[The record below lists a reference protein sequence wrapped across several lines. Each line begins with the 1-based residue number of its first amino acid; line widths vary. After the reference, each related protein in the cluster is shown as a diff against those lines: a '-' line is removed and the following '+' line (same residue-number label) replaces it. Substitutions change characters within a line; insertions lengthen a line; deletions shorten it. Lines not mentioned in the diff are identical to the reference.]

1 MKLTISKSKSAE
13 QLYITKSFRDESGKS
28 TSKIITKLGTM
39 EKLLPEHDNDRE
51 KVILWGKEI
60 AKKMTIDEKNNR
72 LDVSV
77 KFSERMRNEKGESIR
92 FNIGY
97 LFLQKIFYQLNLNEV
112 CDRIN
117 KTKKITFDLNDI
129 LSKLVYARILDPS
142 SKLSTYEFSKN
153 FLESPKFDSHHIY
166 RALDILAENSDE
178 IQSHIYNSSHNLI
191 KRNDKV
197 LYYDCTNFFFEIEKE
212 DGIKKY
218 GKSKEHRPNPIVQMG
233 LLLDG
238 SGFPLA
244 FTIFP
249 GNSNEQ
255 KTLKPLEKKIISDFK
270 LSKFVI
276 CTDAGLSSSE
286 NRKFNMMG
294 ERSFIVTQS
303 LKKLNKN
310 LKDWAL
316 SSEGW
321 RLGNNKNLYNLDDIN
336 DEDYIESIF
345 FKERWI
351 NENGIEQRLIVSYS
365 PKYKLYQREI
375 RYGQINRALKI
386 IENGSRK
393 PYNTNSP
400 NRIIKDEY
408 TTSNGEVAN
417 LKKSEIDIDRIYD
430 EERYDGFYAVC
441 TNLEDPIEDILKI
454 NKQRW
459 QIESSF
465 RTIKSEFKARPV
477 YLRRENRIKAHFLT
491 CFLSLMIIKILEY
504 KLKNQFSIHELIEQL
519 KEMELHKIRKVG
531 YLSSYTRSDITDEL
545 HRFAGFN
552 TDYEFIS
559 DENIKK
565 IIKSSKS

>member
-60 AKKMTIDEKNNR
+60 AKKMTIDEKNNN
-72 LDVSV
+72 LNVSV
-77 KFSERMRNEKGESIR
+77 NFSESLRNEKGEPIR

-97 LFLQKIFYQLNLNEV
+97 LFLQKIFYQLKLNKV
-112 CDRIN
+112 CDEIK

-129 LSKLVYARILDPS
+129 LSKLVYARIIDPS
-142 SKLSTYEFSKN
+142 SKLSTYEFSKS
-153 FLESPKFDSHHIY
+153 FLEFPKFDSHHIY
-166 RALDILAENSDE
+166 RALDVLAENSDE
-178 IQSHIYNSSHNLI
+178 IQSHIYDSSHNLI
-191 KRNDKV
+191 KRNDRV

-270 LSKFVI
+270 LSKFII
-276 CTDAGLSSSE
+276 CTDAGLSSFE
-286 NRKFNMMG
+286 NRKFNMLG

-303 LKKLNKN
+303 LKKINKN
-310 LKDWAL
+310 IKNWAL
-316 SSEGW
+316 SNEGW
-321 RLGNNKNLYNLDDIN
+321 KLGSDKKTYNIDEIDD
-336 DEDYIESIF
+336 DDYMDSIF

-351 NENGIEQRLIVSYS
+351 NENGVEQRIIVSYS

-386 IENGSRK
+386 IENGNRK
-393 PYNTNSP
+393 SSNTNSP

-408 TTSNGEVAN
+408 ITSSGEIAN
-417 LKKSEIDIDRIYD
+417 IKKSEIDIDRISD
-430 EERYDGFYAVC
+430 EEKYDGFYAVC
-441 TNLEDPIEDILKI
+441 TNLEDPIENILKI

-465 RTIKSEFKARPV
+465 RTVKSEFKARPV

-504 KLKNQFSIHELIEQL
+504 KLENKFSIHELIDQL
-519 KEMELHKIRKVG
+519 KEMELHKIRNIG

-545 HRFAGFN
+545 HKFAGFN

-565 IIKSSKS
+565 IIKNSKI

>member
-60 AKKMTIDEKNNR
+60 AKKMTIDEKNNN
-72 LDVSV
+72 LNVSV
-77 KFSERMRNEKGESIR
+77 NFSESLRNEKGEPIR

-97 LFLQKIFYQLNLNEV
+97 LFLQKIFYQLKLNKV
-112 CDRIN
+112 CDEIK

-129 LSKLVYARILDPS
+129 LSKLVYARIIDPS
-142 SKLSTYEFSKN
+142 SKLSTYEFSKS
-153 FLESPKFDSHHIY
+153 FLEFPKFDSHHIY
-166 RALDILAENSDE
+166 RALDVLAENSDE
-178 IQSHIYNSSHNLI
+178 IQSHIYDSSHNLI
-191 KRNDKV
+191 KRNDRV

-270 LSKFVI
+270 LSKFII
-276 CTDAGLSSSE
+276 CTDAGLSSLE
-286 NRKFNMMG
+286 NRKFNMLG

-303 LKKLNKN
+303 LKKINKN
-310 LKDWAL
+310 IKNWAL
-316 SSEGW
+316 SNEGW
-321 RLGNNKNLYNLDDIN
+321 KLGSDKRAYNIDEIDD
-336 DEDYIESIF
+336 DDYMDSIF

-351 NENGIEQRLIVSYS
+351 NENGMEQRIIVSYS

-386 IENGSRK
+386 IENGNRK
-393 PYNTNSP
+393 SSNTNSP

-408 TTSNGEVAN
+408 ITSSGEIAN
-417 LKKSEIDIDRIYD
+417 IKKSEIDIDRISD
-430 EERYDGFYAVC
+430 EEKYDGFYAVC
-441 TNLEDPIEDILKI
+441 TNLEDPIENILKI

-465 RTIKSEFKARPV
+465 RTVKSEFKARPV

-504 KLKNQFSIHELIEQL
+504 KLENKFSIHELIDQL
-519 KEMELHKIRKVG
+519 KEMELHKIRNIG

-545 HRFAGFN
+545 HKFAGFN

-565 IIKSSKS
+565 IIKNSKI

>member
-60 AKKMTIDEKNNR
+60 AKKMTIDEKNNN
-72 LDVSV
+72 LNVSV
-77 KFSERMRNEKGESIR
+77 NFSESLRNEKGEPIR

-97 LFLQKIFYQLNLNEV
+97 LFLQKIFYQLKLNKV
-112 CDRIN
+112 CDEIK

-129 LSKLVYARILDPS
+129 LSKLVYARIIDPS
-142 SKLSTYEFSKN
+142 SKLSTYEFSKS
-153 FLESPKFDSHHIY
+153 FLEFPKFDSHHIY
-166 RALDILAENSDE
+166 RALDVLAENSDE
-178 IQSHIYNSSHNLI
+178 IQSHIYDSSHNLI
-191 KRNDKV
+191 KRNDRV

-270 LSKFVI
+270 LSKFII
-276 CTDAGLSSSE
+276 CTDAGLSSFE
-286 NRKFNMMG
+286 NRKFNMLG

-303 LKKLNKN
+303 LKKINKN
-310 LKDWAL
+310 IKNWAL
-316 SSEGW
+316 SNEGW
-321 RLGNNKNLYNLDDIN
+321 KLGSDKRTYNIDEIDD
-336 DEDYIESIF
+336 DDYMDSIF

-351 NENGIEQRLIVSYS
+351 NENGVEQRIIVSYS

-386 IENGSRK
+386 IENGNRK
-393 PYNTNSP
+393 SSNTNSP

-408 TTSNGEVAN
+408 ITSSGEIAN
-417 LKKSEIDIDRIYD
+417 IKKSEIDIDRISD
-430 EERYDGFYAVC
+430 EEKYDGFYAVC
-441 TNLEDPIEDILKI
+441 TNLEDPIENILKI

-465 RTIKSEFKARPV
+465 RTVKSEFKARPV

-504 KLKNQFSIHELIEQL
+504 KLENKFSIHELIDQL
-519 KEMELHKIRKVG
+519 KEMELHKIRNIG

-545 HRFAGFN
+545 HKFAGFN

-565 IIKSSKS
+565 IIKNSKI

>member
-60 AKKMTIDEKNNR
+60 AKKMTIDEKNNN
-72 LDVSV
+72 LNVSV
-77 KFSERMRNEKGESIR
+77 NFSESLRNEKGEPIR

-97 LFLQKIFYQLNLNEV
+97 LFLQKIFYQLKLNKV
-112 CDRIN
+112 CDEIK

-129 LSKLVYARILDPS
+129 LSKLVYARIIDPS
-142 SKLSTYEFSKN
+142 SKLSTYEFSKS
-153 FLESPKFDSHHIY
+153 FLEFPKFDSHHIY
-166 RALDILAENSDE
+166 RALDVLAENSDE
-178 IQSHIYNSSHNLI
+178 IQSHIYDSSHNLI
-191 KRNDKV
+191 KRNDRV

-270 LSKFVI
+270 LSKFII
-276 CTDAGLSSSE
+276 CTDAGLSSFE
-286 NRKFNMMG
+286 NRKFNMLG

-303 LKKLNKN
+303 LKKINKN
-310 LKDWAL
+310 IKNWAL
-316 SSEGW
+316 SNEGW
-321 RLGNNKNLYNLDDIN
+321 KLGSDKKTYNIDEIDD
-336 DEDYIESIF
+336 DDYMDSIF

-351 NENGIEQRLIVSYS
+351 NENGMEQRIIVSYS

-386 IENGSRK
+386 IENGNRK
-393 PYNTNSP
+393 SSNTNSP

-408 TTSNGEVAN
+408 ITSSGEIAN
-417 LKKSEIDIDRIYD
+417 IKKSEIDIDRISD
-430 EERYDGFYAVC
+430 EEKYDGFYAVC
-441 TNLEDPIEDILKI
+441 TNLEDPIENILKI

-465 RTIKSEFKARPV
+465 RTVKSEFKARPV

-504 KLKNQFSIHELIEQL
+504 KLENKFSIHELIDQL
-519 KEMELHKIRKVG
+519 KEMELHKIRNIG

-545 HRFAGFN
+545 HKFAGFN

-565 IIKSSKS
+565 IIKNSKI

>member
-60 AKKMTIDEKNNR
+60 AKKMTIDEKNNN
-72 LDVSV
+72 LNVSV
-77 KFSERMRNEKGESIR
+77 NFSESLRNEKGEPIR

-97 LFLQKIFYQLNLNEV
+97 LFLQKIFYQLKLNKV
-112 CDRIN
+112 CDEIK

-129 LSKLVYARILDPS
+129 LSKLVYARIIDSS
-142 SKLSTYEFSKN
+142 SKLSTYEFSKS
-153 FLESPKFDSHHIY
+153 FLEFPKFDSHHIY
-166 RALDILAENSDE
+166 RALDVLAENSDE
-178 IQSHIYNSSHNLI
+178 IQSHIYDSSHNLI
-191 KRNDKV
+191 KRNDRV

-270 LSKFVI
+270 LSKFII
-276 CTDAGLSSSE
+276 CTDAGLSSFE
-286 NRKFNMMG
+286 NRKFNMLG

-303 LKKLNKN
+303 LKKINKN
-310 LKDWAL
+310 IKNWAL
-316 SSEGW
+316 SNEGW
-321 RLGNNKNLYNLDDIN
+321 KLGSDKKTYNIDEIDD
-336 DEDYIESIF
+336 DDYMDSIF

-351 NENGIEQRLIVSYS
+351 NENGVEQRIIVSYS

-386 IENGSRK
+386 IENGNRK
-393 PYNTNSP
+393 SSNTNSP

-408 TTSNGEVAN
+408 ITSSGEIAN
-417 LKKSEIDIDRIYD
+417 IKKSEIDIDRISD
-430 EERYDGFYAVC
+430 EEKYDGFYAVC
-441 TNLEDPIEDILKI
+441 TNLEDPIENILKI

-465 RTIKSEFKARPV
+465 RTVKSEFKARPV

-504 KLKNQFSIHELIEQL
+504 KLENKFSIHELIDQL
-519 KEMELHKIRKVG
+519 KEMELHKIRNIG

-545 HRFAGFN
+545 HKFAGFN

-565 IIKSSKS
+565 IIKNSKI

>member
-60 AKKMTIDEKNNR
+60 AKKMTIDEKNNN
-72 LDVSV
+72 LNVSV
-77 KFSERMRNEKGESIR
+77 NFSESLRNEKGEPIR

-97 LFLQKIFYQLNLNEV
+97 LFLQKIFYQLKLNKV
-112 CDRIN
+112 CDEIK

-129 LSKLVYARILDPS
+129 LSKLVYARIIDPS
-142 SKLSTYEFSKN
+142 SKLSTYEFSKS
-153 FLESPKFDSHHIY
+153 FLEFPKFDSHHIY
-166 RALDILAENSDE
+166 RALDVLAENSDE
-178 IQSHIYNSSHNLI
+178 IQSHIYDSSHNLI
-191 KRNDKV
+191 KRNDRV

-218 GKSKEHRPNPIVQMG
+218 GKSKEHRPNPIVQMV

-270 LSKFVI
+270 LSKFII
-276 CTDAGLSSSE
+276 CTDAGLSSFE
-286 NRKFNMMG
+286 NRKFNMLG

-303 LKKLNKN
+303 LKKINKN
-310 LKDWAL
+310 IKNWAL
-316 SSEGW
+316 SNEGW
-321 RLGNNKNLYNLDDIN
+321 KLGSDKRTYNIDEIDD
-336 DEDYIESIF
+336 DDYMDSIF

-351 NENGIEQRLIVSYS
+351 NKNGMEQRIIVSYS

-386 IENGSRK
+386 IENGNRK
-393 PYNTNSP
+393 SSNTNSP

-408 TTSNGEVAN
+408 ITSSGEIAN
-417 LKKSEIDIDRIYD
+417 IKKSEIDIDRISD
-430 EERYDGFYAVC
+430 EEKYDGFYAVC
-441 TNLEDPIEDILKI
+441 TNLEDPIENILKI

-465 RTIKSEFKARPV
+465 RTVKSEFKARPV

-504 KLKNQFSIHELIEQL
+504 KLENKFSIHELIDQL
-519 KEMELHKIRKVG
+519 KEMELHKIRNIG

-545 HRFAGFN
+545 HKFAGFN

-565 IIKSSKS
+565 IIKNSKI

>member
-60 AKKMTIDEKNNR
+60 AKKMTIDEKNNN
-72 LDVSV
+72 LNVSV
-77 KFSERMRNEKGESIR
+77 NFSESLRNEKGEPIR

-97 LFLQKIFYQLNLNEV
+97 LFLQKIFYQLKLNKV
-112 CDRIN
+112 CDEIK

-129 LSKLVYARILDPS
+129 LSKLVYARIIDPS
-142 SKLSTYEFSKN
+142 SKLSTYEFSKS
-153 FLESPKFDSHHIY
+153 FLEFPKFDSHHIY
-166 RALDILAENSDE
+166 RALDVLAENSDE
-178 IQSHIYNSSHNLI
+178 IQSHIYDSSHNLI
-191 KRNDKV
+191 KRNDRV

-270 LSKFVI
+270 LSKFII
-276 CTDAGLSSSE
+276 CTDAGLSSLE
-286 NRKFNMMG
+286 NRKFNMLG

-303 LKKLNKN
+303 LKKINKN
-310 LKDWAL
+310 IKNWAL
-316 SSEGW
+316 SNEGW
-321 RLGNNKNLYNLDDIN
+321 KLGSDKRTYNIDEIDD
-336 DEDYIESIF
+336 DDYMDSIF

-351 NENGIEQRLIVSYS
+351 NENGMEQRIIVSYS

-386 IENGSRK
+386 IENGNRK
-393 PYNTNSP
+393 SSNTNSP

-408 TTSNGEVAN
+408 ITSSGEIAN
-417 LKKSEIDIDRIYD
+417 IKKSEIDIDRISD
-430 EERYDGFYAVC
+430 EEKYDGFYAVC
-441 TNLEDPIEDILKI
+441 TNLEDPIENILKI

-465 RTIKSEFKARPV
+465 RTVKSEFKARPV

-504 KLKNQFSIHELIEQL
+504 KLENKFSIHELIDQL
-519 KEMELHKIRKVG
+519 KEMELHKIRNIG

-545 HRFAGFN
+545 HKFAGFN

-565 IIKSSKS
+565 IIKNSKI